1 MQYYKVGY
9 PLNTRKPV
17 KIPKRNANCVRRSA
31 SRSEAPRPHGRQ
43 KNLNGRKTL
52 CSTCVTA
59 DAETYSGLCCLCAA
73 AEATANPAEE
83 TAGAEEAAISATL
96 FCFIC
101 CSTTAAA
108 TITAANNTYHIRRVK
123 RPLFSPKRKEGLFL
137 PRVRCT
143 ATPLR
148 RRKRKRFTLRRKDK
162 RARDVRRFTKKF
174 A

>member
-1 MQYYKVGY
+1 MSNETYFIGRANIIFFCTFPPGMQYYKVGY

-123 RPLFSPKRKEGLFL
+123 RPLFSPKRKEGLF
-137 PRVRCT
+137 C
-143 ATPLR
+143 
-148 RRKRKRFTLRRKDK
+148 
-162 RARDVRRFTKKF
+162 RA
-174 A
+174 